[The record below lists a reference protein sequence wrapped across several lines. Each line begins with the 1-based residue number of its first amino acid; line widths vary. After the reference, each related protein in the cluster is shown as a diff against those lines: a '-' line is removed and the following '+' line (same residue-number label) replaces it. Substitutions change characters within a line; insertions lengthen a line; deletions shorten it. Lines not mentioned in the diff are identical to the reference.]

1 MRRGS
6 LLAVTLIALLTAGMS
21 IVTTTDRGPALA
33 ADPISEAKARQSE
46 LQASL
51 AAQRQQLA
59 DLESAAHELDSSLD
73 AATAEL
79 ADVTAEY
86 DRVAGLLVQVRDQVA
101 VIVERIA
108 QLRAQIVE
116 LDAQLTAV
124 AADIDAQ
131 DVELREREDLLQDHL
146 RSAYEQSQTSLLEI
160 ILSADS
166 FDEASAQVGYLMT
179 ISEQDEQL
187 VADIRAMRE
196 ELRVKRRTLTEGRL
210 ELSKA
215 RRAAQTEQTNLETR
229 QAELATMETRLAEL
243 KTAADAKRAEQE
255 AALNATLAQQANV
268 EQTYEATTKAAQA
281 QETLVQ
287 QLVAQEAERQRQ
299 IEEARRREAEQRAA
313 DEERLRQQP
322 TNTTSASGFRWPEAA
337 TQITQEWGPTSFGL
351 EPPYTYG
358 GTSYANF
365 HAGLDMASG
374 CGTPILAVKAG
385 VVVAS
390 GQPLAPF
397 DSGYGVVVDHGD
409 GIMTWYW
416 HISPQVVVYPGQI
429 VTSGTVVGYEGSTG
443 FSTGCHLHFAV
454 NDQGVWENPR
464 NYLP

>member
-1 MRRGS
+1 MRRRS
-6 LLAVTLIALLTAGMS
+6 ILAVTLIALVTAGMS

-46 LQASL
+46 LQATL

-59 DLESAAHELDSSLD
+59 DLESAAHQLDVSLD
-73 AATAEL
+73 VATAEL
-79 ADVTAEY
+79 ADVSAEY
-86 DRVAGLLVQVRDQVA
+86 DRVAGLLVQVRNQIA
-101 VIVERIA
+101 VIVDRIA
-108 QLRAQIVE
+108 QLRAQVAE

-131 DVELREREDLLQDHL
+131 DRELGEREDLLQDHL

-166 FDEASAQVGYLMT
+166 FDTASAQVGYLMT

-187 VADIRAMRE
+187 AADIRTMRE
-196 ELRVKRRTLTEGRL
+196 ELRIKRRTLTEGRL
-210 ELSKA
+210 ELTKA
-215 RRAAQTEQTNLETR
+215 RHAAQTEQENLEAR

-243 KTAADAKRAEQE
+243 KAAADKKRVQQ
-255 AALNATLAQQANV
+255 AAVLNAMLAAQADV
-268 EQTYEATTKAAQA
+268 EESYAANTRAAQA
-281 QETLVQ
+281 QEALVQ
-287 QLVAQEAERQRQ
+287 QLVAAEAERQRQ
-299 IEEARRREAEQRAA
+299 VEEARRREAERRAQ
-313 DEERLRQQP
+313 EQLQQQ
-322 TNTTSASGFRWPEAA
+322 NANATSANGFRWPEAA

-351 EPPYTYG
+351 EPSYTYG
-358 GTSYANF
+358 GTNYAHF
-365 HAGLDMASG
+365 HAGLDMSGG
-374 CGTPILAVKAG
+374 CGTPILAAKEG
-385 VVVAS
+385 VVAAS

-397 DSGYGVVVDHGD
+397 DSGYGVVVDHG
-409 GIMTWYW
+409 GGTLTWYW

-429 VTSGTVVGYEGSTG
+429 VLSGQVIGYEASTG

-454 NDQGVWENPR
+454 NDRGTWENPR